1 MSFSPGVMVDS
12 LEIQMQDVAQDNE
25 AQQPGLIAGNGT
37 ASVVVDGVHKDTSVV
52 NSLQDP
58 QSPLFVGEETPV
70 PSRPTTPEAIHP
82 EIVSRDGIQVIV
94 HPVQR
99 RWEYLPYDEEPVGF
113 EAAEENDDQGGS
125 RVILMPSSGNGEK
138 VS

>member
-1 MSFSPGVMVDS
+1 MSFSPDVMVDS
-12 LEIQMQDVAQDNE
+12 LGIQMQELAQDDE
-25 AQQPGLIAGNGT
+25 ARQPGLIAGNGT

-52 NSLQDP
+52 NSLRDS

-70 PSRPTTPEAIHP
+70 PSRPTNPVTIHP
-82 EIVSRDGIQVIV
+82 EIGSGDGIQVIV

-99 RWEYLPYDEEPVGF
+99 RWEYLPYDEEPVSF
-113 EAAEENDDQGGS
+113 EAAEENDDPGGS
-125 RVILMPSSGNGEK
+125 RDPLMLSSGNGEK

>member
-1 MSFSPGVMVDS
+1 MSFSPGFMVDS
-12 LEIQMQDVAQDNE
+12 LEIRMQELAQDNE

-37 ASVVVDGVHKDTSVV
+37 SSVIVDGVHKDTGVV
-52 NSLQDP
+52 DSLRDS

-70 PSRPTTPEAIHP
+70 PSRPITPETIHP
-82 EIVSRDGIQVIV
+82 DIVLRDGIQVIV

-99 RWEYLPYDEEPVGF
+99 RWEYLPYDEEPVRF
-113 EAAEENDDQGGS
+113 EAADENDDPEGS
-125 RVILMPSSGNGEK
+125 RVLLMLASGNGEK